1 MNEVRYLVIMWK
13 PQVEFIFI
21 FSVSFVVLN
30 NSIAT
35 QTITDKAVEVKVAAA
50 SSPHHHELLM
60 STTALT
66 TSSIFDNISISSY
79 SQDFINTYDSQYLN
93 WYSSDTQRSTFDDFH
108 RLGTSYFSIT
118 GTPRNGSRG
127 LESTFWI
134 SGNITMRLSFYV
146 HDHCPNPT
154 ILFFPA
160 GVTSYFFMGNHSY
173 RIQLTLYSTSERSAV

>member
-21 FSVSFVVLN
+21 ISVSFVVLN

-60 STTALT
+60 STTAL
-66 TSSIFDNISISSY
+66 
-79 SQDFINTYDSQYLN
+79 
-93 WYSSDTQRSTFDDFH
+93 TFDDFH

-160 GVTSYFFMGNHSY
+160 GVTKLPFMGNHSY